1 MKSKF
6 ILFSAAA
13 VLILAVAC
21 EQQTGGGNGNG
32 NGDSA
37 FQLNTDYFDVP
48 QDGGTIS
55 MTYQFVN
62 RPENDGDFFITS
74 SDWIT
79 FTGDDLATST
89 LSFDVEANPS
99 HERTDTV
106 VIRYD
111 YSTGFLLDTA
121 FVHQDGQ
128 NTDVFIDAKSCTGEY
143 YTSDKSYY
151 TWVSTN
157 GLWVVGSEGLNINF
171 YSSEE
176 PVTEEF
182 QQNGNTYRRLVTLPA
197 GTYTYDPQAT
207 MEPGTFCQTSFY
219 GIAAENYGYNP
230 RYEITDGTVIITDL
244 GNNEIQIE
252 AEVTCNDGRSYGLFF
267 SGSIEDYMYING

>member
-13 VLILAVAC
+13 VMILAAAC

-89 LSFDVEANPS
+89 LSFDIEANPS

-143 YTSDKSYY
+143 YSVGGSYY
-151 TWVSTN
+151 TWISTA
-157 GLWVVGSEGLNINF
+157 GLWIMDSEGINVNF
-171 YSSEE
+171 FSSEE

-197 GTYTYDPQAT
+197 GTYTYDPMGT
-207 MEPGTFCQTSFY
+207 EEPGTFCAPSFY
-219 GIAAENYGYNP
+219 GIYSGNYSYTP

-252 AEVTCNDGRSYGLFF
+252 AEVTCNDGRSYGVFF
-267 SGSIEDYMYING
+267 SGSIEDYIYING

>member
-13 VLILAVAC
+13 VMILAAAC
-21 EQQTGGGNGNG
+21 EQ
-32 NGDSA
+32 
-37 FQLNTDYFDVP
+37 QLNTDYFDVP

-79 FTGDDLATST
+79 FTGDDIATST
-89 LSFDVEANPS
+89 LSFDIEANPS

-230 RYEITDGTVIITDL
+230 RYAITDGTVIITDL
-244 GNNEIQIE
+244 GNNEIQLE
-252 AEVTCNDGRSYGLFF
+252 AEVTCSDG
-267 SGSIEDYMYING
+267 EDYMYING

>member
-6 ILFSAAA
+6 LAA
-13 VLILAVAC
+13 AC

-79 FTGDDLATST
+79 FTGDDIAANT
-89 LSFDVEANPS
+89 LSFDIEANPS

-230 RYEITDGTVIITDL
+230 RYAITDGTVIITDL
-244 GNNEIQIE
+244 GNNEIQLE
-252 AEVTCNDGRSYGLFF
+252 AEVTCSDGRSYGLFF
-267 SGSIEDYMYING
+267 SGSIENYMYING

>member
-13 VLILAVAC
+13 VMILAAAC

-79 FTGDDLATST
+79 FTGDDT
-89 LSFDVEANPS
+89 LSFDIEANPS

-151 TWVSTN
+151 TWVSTD

-182 QQNGNTYRRLVTLPA
+182 QQNGNTYTLWSRVHSARPLSTVSLRRITVTIPA
-197 GTYTYDPQAT
+197 MLSLTVLSSSPISAT
-207 MEPGTFCQTSFY
+207 TRYSWK
-219 GIAAENYGYNP
+219 P
-230 RYEITDGTVIITDL
+230 R
-244 GNNEIQIE
+244 
-252 AEVTCNDGRSYGLFF
+252 
-267 SGSIEDYMYING
+267 